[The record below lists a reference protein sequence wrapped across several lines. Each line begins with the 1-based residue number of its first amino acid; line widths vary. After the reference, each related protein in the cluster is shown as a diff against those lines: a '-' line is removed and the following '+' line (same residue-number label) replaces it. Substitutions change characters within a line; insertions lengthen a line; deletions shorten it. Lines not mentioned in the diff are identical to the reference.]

1 MKKIFSTAAVVAA
14 SAFMLNAVAFGACP
28 IKPNNTAC
36 TIGTPTG
43 AAAPVSYSYIV
54 QPVAKRTYLPACNNC
69 AQQPVKKNFFQ
80 RAMTPVTGVYDAMIG
95 PFFNLY
101 N

>member
-1 MKKIFSTAAVVAA
+1 MKKILSTAAVVAA

-28 IKPNNTAC
+28 IKHNTAC

-69 AQQPVKKNFFQ
+69 AQQPVKKNIFQ
-80 RAMTPVTGVYDAMIG
+80 RVMTPVTGVYDAMVG

-101 N
+101 D

>member
-1 MKKIFSTAAVVAA
+1 MKKILSMTAVAA
-14 SAFMLNAVAFGACP
+14 ATTLMLSATAFGACP
-28 IKPNNTAC
+28 IKQNTAC

-54 QPVAKRTYLPACNNC
+54 QPVAQRTYLPACNNC
-69 AQQPVKKNFFQ
+69 SNQPAKKNFFQ
-80 RAMTPVTGVYDAMIG
+80 RVMTPVTGVYDAMVG